1 MSQLLHFHLS
11 PVAVESKE
19 PKTVYCYVPCG
30 QTKIYDSK
38 SLDLLNFKYKDT
50 KAKETSLT
58 NNFDECKTMFPND
71 KERKEERTTQLV
83 IINLNVY
90 LQNQLI
96 SKLSPTY
103 AQHLYSLDVGQHF
116 ERSAII
122 YIIAEQNM
130 DLVED
135 NKQYSMNL
143 KFILKKKTIVT

>member
-1 MSQLLHFHLS
+1 M
-11 PVAVESKE
+11 
-19 PKTVYCYVPCG
+19 
-30 QTKIYDSK
+30 
-38 SLDLLNFKYKDT
+38 
-50 KAKETSLT
+50 
-58 NNFDECKTMFPND
+58 
-71 KERKEERTTQLV
+71 

-96 SKLSPTY
+96 SKLSTTY

-143 KFILKKKTIVT
+143 KFIKKKKKTIVT